1 MGIINRNV
9 KSKANIV
16 CGIALSGKQLFV
28 LRHLAKSVV
37 FLDFA
42 DTHSVRIVT
51 QFLEYVQKY
60 VVLVVKKGHWM
71 LVGGLGKRL

>member
-16 CGIALSGKQLFV
+16 CTIALSGKQLFV

-42 DTHSVRIVT
+42 DTHSVRI
-51 QFLEYVQKY
+51 QLPSFWSMFRNMWYL
-60 VVLVVKKGHWM
+60 
-71 LVGGLGKRL
+71 